1 LALLD
6 ILKIYQKSTSS
17 MLHYAASLTSVKV
30 GRKYFKFLEKVFTDK
45 PEIVM
50 TYGQVLENKGME
62 RGMERGIAKVA
73 TQMIYDGAPVEQVQK
88 WTGLSAVDL
97 GRLSMR

>member
-1 LALLD
+1 
-6 ILKIYQKSTSS
+6 

-45 PEIVM
+45 PEIIM
-50 TYGQVLENKGME
+50 TYGQVLENK
-62 RGMERGIAKVA
+62 GMERGIAKVA

-88 WTGLSAVDL
+88 WTGLSAADL